1 MSEFEELI
9 SKLLEKVP
17 ELSRSVIEERINE
30 KKEKVGAGY
39 LTDQGAIFLVAA
51 DLGVSLEQTQNSEVA
66 IKDLYIGAKEVT
78 LESRVLNISPTKQ
91 FTKKDGSSFSLRTI
105 TVYDNNS
112 TASVKLWD
120 EKANLPGLEE
130 LKPGD
135 LIKIIKAYVKSDLT
149 GAPTINIG
157 SGATIETSE
166 SESDIVSIDS
176 KISDVSEIK
185 DEQKDL
191 IVVGT
196 LGSAMSLLEFTNSK
210 GQPSKALKFRLRGEN
225 KNLVNV
231 VLWGKDESILPKVIT
246 QDAKVKLFGVRTKT
260 GMQGLEIHGNDA
272 TIINVEGDAE
282 IQPTIVRLLAIEK
295 DQAGNTTGLAID
307 KSKKL
312 VRITDVTNTIGSFVK
327 DDILECMPSKIFGN
341 TMQIDQDSFVRK
353 IDDKTVPT
361 IAEIRTKITKVSEGN
376 DYSVEAIVLKAPERK
391 DIQTKNGDNIQLSE
405 MFVEDDSGQV
415 WIKGWRQQADL
426 MDSFTLGDIITILG
440 VNARPGLEGKLD
452 LVLTP
457 YSKIIKKK
465 LIFPK
470 SSCQEY
476 RFFLR

>member
-1 MSEFEELI
+1 LSEFEELI
-9 SKLLEKVP
+9 TKLLEKVP

-51 DLGVSLEQTQNSEVA
+51 DLGVSLEQTQKSEVA

-120 EKANLPGLEE
+120 EKANLPGLED

-157 SGATIETSE
+157 SGASIETSQ

-176 KISDVSEIK
+176 KITDVSEIS
-185 DEQKDL
+185 DDQRDL
-191 IVVGT
+191 IVSGI

-231 VLWGKDESILPKVIT
+231 VLWGKDESILPKVIG

-272 TIINVEGDAE
+272 TVIDVEGDTE

-295 DQAGNTTGLAID
+295 DQAGNITGLAID

-312 VRITDVTNTIGSFVK
+312 VRITDAANTIGSFAK

-341 TMQIDQDSFVRK
+341 TIQIDQDSFVRK
-353 IDDKTVPT
+353 IDDETVPT
-361 IAEIRTKITKVSEGN
+361 VAEIRTKITEVSEGN
-376 DYSVEAIVLKAPERK
+376 DYSIEAIVLKAPERK
-391 DIQTKNGDNIQLSE
+391 DIQTKSGENIQLSE

-426 MDSFTLGDIITILG
+426 MDSYTLGDIITILG

-452 LVLTP
+452 LVLSP
-457 YSKIIKKK
+457 YSKIIKKN
-465 LIFPK
+465 
-470 SSCQEY
+470 
-476 RFFLR
+476 

>member
-51 DLGVSLEQTQNSEVA
+51 DLGVTLEQSQKSEVA

-120 EKANLPGLEE
+120 EKANLPGLDE

-157 SGATIETSE
+157 SGASIETSE

-176 KISDVSEIK
+176 KITDVSEIK
-185 DEQKDL
+185 EDQRDL
-191 IVVGT
+191 IVTGT

-210 GQPSKALKFRLRGEN
+210 GQPSKALKFRLRGQN
-225 KNLVNV
+225 KNLINV
-231 VLWGKDESILPKVIT
+231 VLWGKDESILPKIIS

-272 TIINVEGDAE
+272 TLVDVEGDTE
-282 IQPTIVRLLAIEK
+282 IQPVILRLLAVEK
-295 DQAGNTTGLAID
+295 DQSGSITGLAID
-307 KSKKL
+307 KSKKI
-312 VRITDVTNTIGSFVK
+312 VRITDVVDTIGSFTK

-341 TMQIDQDSFVRK
+341 TIQIDQDSFVRK
-353 IDDKTVPT
+353 IEDDSIPT
-361 IAEIRTKITKVSEGN
+361 ISEIRTKITDVTEGN

-391 DIQTKNGDNIQLSE
+391 EIQTKNGDNVQLSE

-426 MDSFTLGDIITILG
+426 MDNFTLGDIITIIG
-440 VNARPGLEGKLD
+440 VNARPGLEGLYQDQLHKL
-452 LVLTP
+452 P
-457 YSKIIKKK
+457 
-465 LIFPK
+465 
-470 SSCQEY
+470 
-476 RFFLR
+476 

>member
-51 DLGVSLEQTQNSEVA
+51 DLGVSLEQTQNAEVA

-157 SGATIETSE
+157 SGASIETSQ

-176 KISDVSEIK
+176 KITDVSEIK
-185 DEQKDL
+185 DDQRDL
-191 IVVGT
+191 IVSGT

-210 GQPSKALKFRLRGEN
+210 GQPSKALKFRLKGEN

-231 VLWGKDESILPKVIT
+231 VLWGKDESILPKVIG

-272 TIINVEGDAE
+272 TIINVEGDTE

-307 KSKKL
+307 KSRKL
-312 VRITDVTNTIGSFVK
+312 VRITDAANTIGSFAK

-341 TMQIDQDSFVRK
+341 TIQIDQDSFVRK
-353 IDDKTVPT
+353 IDDETVPT
-361 IAEIRTKITKVSEGN
+361 VAEIRTKITEVSEGN
-376 DYSVEAIVLKAPERK
+376 DYSVEAIVPKA
-391 DIQTKNGDNIQLSE
+391 L
-405 MFVEDDSGQV
+405 
-415 WIKGWRQQADL
+415 
-426 MDSFTLGDIITILG
+426 
-440 VNARPGLEGKLD
+440 
-452 LVLTP
+452 
-457 YSKIIKKK
+457 
-465 LIFPK
+465 
-470 SSCQEY
+470 
-476 RFFLR
+476 

>member
-1 MSEFEELI
+1 MSEFEELK
-9 SKLLEKVP
+9 SKLLEKDP

-51 DLGVSLEQTQNSEVA
+51 DLGVSLEQTQNAEVA

-157 SGATIETSE
+157 SGASIETSQ

-176 KISDVSEIK
+176 KITDVSEIK
-185 DEQKDL
+185 DDQRDL
-191 IVVGT
+191 IVSGT

-231 VLWGKDESILPKVIT
+231 VLWGKDESILPKVIG

-272 TIINVEGDAE
+272 TIINVEGDTE

-307 KSKKL
+307 KSRKL
-312 VRITDVTNTIGSFVK
+312 VRITDVANTIGSFAK

-341 TMQIDQDSFVRK
+341 TIQIDQDSFVRK
-353 IDDKTVPT
+353 IDDETVPT
-361 IAEIRTKITKVSEGN
+361 VAEIRTKITEVSEGN

-391 DIQTKNGDNIQLSE
+391 DIQTKSGENIQLSE

-426 MDSFTLGDIITILG
+426 MDSYTLGDIITILG

-457 YSKIIKKK
+457 YSKIIKKN
-465 LIFPK
+465 
-470 SSCQEY
+470 
-476 RFFLR
+476 

>member
-51 DLGVSLEQTQNSEVA
+51 DLGVSLEQTQKSEVA

-120 EKANLPGLEE
+120 EKANLPGLEN

-157 SGATIETSE
+157 SGASIETSQ

-176 KISDVSEIK
+176 KITDVSEIS
-185 DEQKDL
+185 DDQRDL
-191 IVVGT
+191 IVSGT

-210 GQPSKALKFRLRGEN
+210 GQPSKALKFRLKGEN

-231 VLWGKDESILPKVIT
+231 VLWGKDESILPKVIG

-272 TIINVEGDAE
+272 TIINVEGDTE

-307 KSKKL
+307 KSRKL
-312 VRITDVTNTIGSFVK
+312 VRITDVANTIGTFAK

-341 TMQIDQDSFVRK
+341 TIQIDQDSFVRK
-353 IDDKTVPT
+353 IDDETVPT
-361 IAEIRTKITKVSEGN
+361 VAEIRTKITEVSEGN

-391 DIQTKNGDNIQLSE
+391 DIQTKSGENIQLSE

-426 MDSFTLGDIITILG
+426 MDSYTLGDIITILG

-457 YSKIIKKK
+457 YSKIIKKN
-465 LIFPK
+465 
-470 SSCQEY
+470 
-476 RFFLR
+476 

>member
-185 DEQKDL
+185 DDQRDL
-191 IVVGT
+191 IVAGT

-272 TIINVEGDAE
+272 TIIDVEGDAE

-312 VRITDVTNTIGSFVK
+312 VRITDVANTIGSFVK

-353 IDDKTVPT
+353 IDDKTIPT
-361 IAEIRTKITKVSEGN
+361 VAEIRTKITEVSEGN

-457 YSKIIKKK
+457 YSKIIKKN
-465 LIFPK
+465 
-470 SSCQEY
+470 
-476 RFFLR
+476 

>member
-51 DLGVSLEQTQNSEVA
+51 DLGVSLEQTQNAEVA

-130 LKPGD
+130 SKPGD

-157 SGATIETSE
+157 SGASIETSQ

-176 KISDVSEIK
+176 KITDASEIK
-185 DEQKDL
+185 DDQRDL
-191 IVVGT
+191 IVSGT

-210 GQPSKALKFRLRGEN
+210 GQPSKALKFRLKGEN

-231 VLWGKDESILPKVIT
+231 VLWGKDESILPKVIG

-272 TIINVEGDAE
+272 TIIDVEGDTE

-295 DQAGNTTGLAID
+295 NQSGNTTGLAID

-312 VRITDVTNTIGSFVK
+312 VRITDVADTIGSFSK

-341 TMQIDQDSFVRK
+341 TIQIDQDSFVRK
-353 IDDKTVPT
+353 IDDETVPT
-361 IAEIRTKITKVSEGN
+361 VADIRTKITEVSEGN

-391 DIQTKNGDNIQLSE
+391 DIQTKSGDNIQLSE

-426 MDSFTLGDIITILG
+426 MDNFTLGDIITILG

-457 YSKIIKKK
+457 YSKIIKKN
-465 LIFPK
+465 
-470 SSCQEY
+470 
-476 RFFLR
+476 

>member
-9 SKLLEKVP
+9 TKLLEKVP

-51 DLGVSLEQTQNSEVA
+51 DLGVSLEQALNPQVA

-120 EKANLPGLEE
+120 EKANLPGLED

-157 SGATIETSE
+157 SGASIETSQ

-176 KISDVSEIK
+176 KITDVSEIS
-185 DEQKDL
+185 DDQRDL
-191 IVVGT
+191 IVSGT

-231 VLWGKDESILPKVIT
+231 VLWGKDESILPKVIG

-272 TIINVEGDAE
+272 TVIDVEGDTE

-295 DQAGNTTGLAID
+295 DQAGNITGLAID

-312 VRITDVTNTIGSFVK
+312 VRITDAANTIGSFAK

-341 TMQIDQDSFVRK
+341 TIQIDQDSFVRK
-353 IDDKTVPT
+353 IDDETVPT
-361 IAEIRTKITKVSEGN
+361 VAEIRTKITEVSEGN
-376 DYSVEAIVLKAPERK
+376 DYSIEAIVLKAPERK
-391 DIQTKNGDNIQLSE
+391 DIQTKSGENIQLSE

-426 MDSFTLGDIITILG
+426 MDSYTLGDIITILG

-452 LVLTP
+452 LVLSP
-457 YSKIIKKK
+457 YSKIIKKN
-465 LIFPK
+465 
-470 SSCQEY
+470 
-476 RFFLR
+476 

>member
-17 ELSRSVIEERINE
+17 ELSRSVIEERISE

-51 DLGVSLEQTQNSEVA
+51 DLGVTLEQSQNPEVT

-157 SGATIETSE
+157 SGASIETSE

-176 KISDVSEIK
+176 KISNVSEIK
-185 DEQKDL
+185 DDQRDL
-191 IVVGT
+191 IVSGT
-196 LGSAMSLLEFTNSK
+196 LGSTMSLLEFTNSK
-210 GQPSKALKFRLRGEN
+210 GQPSKALKFRLRGKN

-272 TIINVEGDAE
+272 TIIDVEGDAE
-282 IQPTIVRLLAIEK
+282 IQPTIIRLLAIEK
-295 DQAGNTTGLAID
+295 DQSGNTTGLGID
-307 KSKKL
+307 KSRKL
-312 VRITDVTNTIGSFVK
+312 VRITDFANTISNFVK
-327 DDILECMPSKIFGN
+327 DDILECMPSRIFGN
-341 TMQIDQDSFVRK
+341 TMQIDQDSFIRK
-353 IDDKTVPT
+353 IDDETVPT
-361 IAEIRTKITKVSEGN
+361 VADIRTKITQVSEGN

-426 MDSFTLGDIITILG
+426 MDGFTLGDIITILG

-452 LVLTP
+452 LVLTS
-457 YSKIIKKK
+457 YSKIIKKN
-465 LIFPK
+465 
-470 SSCQEY
+470 
-476 RFFLR
+476 

>member
-185 DEQKDL
+185 DDQRDL
-191 IVVGT
+191 IVAGT

-272 TIINVEGDAE
+272 TIIDVEGDAE

-312 VRITDVTNTIGSFVK
+312 VRITDVANTIGSFVK

-353 IDDKTVPT
+353 IDDKTVQT
-361 IAEIRTKITKVSEGN
+361 LAEIRTKITEVSEGN

-457 YSKIIKKK
+457 YSKIIKKN
-465 LIFPK
+465 
-470 SSCQEY
+470 
-476 RFFLR
+476 

>member
-157 SGATIETSE
+157 SGATIETSK

-185 DEQKDL
+185 DDQRDL
-191 IVVGT
+191 IVAGT

-272 TIINVEGDAE
+272 TIIDVEGDAE

-312 VRITDVTNTIGSFVK
+312 VRITDVANTIGSFVK

-361 IAEIRTKITKVSEGN
+361 VAEIRTKITEVNEGN

-457 YSKIIKKK
+457 YSKIIKKN
-465 LIFPK
+465 
-470 SSCQEY
+470 
-476 RFFLR
+476 

>member
-9 SKLLEKVP
+9 SKLLGKVP

-51 DLGVSLEQTQNSEVA
+51 DLGVILEQSQKSEVA

-120 EKANLPGLEE
+120 EKANLPGIEE

-157 SGATIETSE
+157 SGASIETSQ
-166 SESDIVSIDS
+166 SESDIASIDS
-176 KISDVSEIK
+176 KIIDISDAKEDQRDIIVS
-185 DEQKDL
+185 
-191 IVVGT
+191 GT

-210 GQPSKALKFRLRGEN
+210 GQPSKALKFRLKGKN
-225 KNLVNV
+225 KNLINV
-231 VLWGKDESILPKVIT
+231 VLWGKDESILPNMIT

-272 TIINVEGDAE
+272 TIIDVEGDTE
-282 IQPTIVRLLAIEK
+282 IQPVIVRLLAIEK
-295 DQAGNTTGLAID
+295 DQSGNTTGLAID

-312 VRITDVTNTIGSFVK
+312 VRITDVANTIGSFAK

-341 TMQIDQDSFVRK
+341 TMQIDQNSFVRK
-353 IDDKTVPT
+353 IDDKHVPT
-361 IAEIRTKITKVSEGN
+361 VAEIRTKIIEVSEGN

-391 DIQTKNGDNIQLSE
+391 DIQTKKGDNIQLSE

-426 MDSFTLGDIITILG
+426 MDNFTLGDIITILG

-457 YSKIIKKK
+457 YSKIIKKN
-465 LIFPK
+465 
-470 SSCQEY
+470 
-476 RFFLR
+476 

>member
-51 DLGVSLEQTQNSEVA
+51 DLGVSLEQTQKSEVA

-157 SGATIETSE
+157 SGASIETSQ

-176 KISDVSEIK
+176 KITDASEIK
-185 DEQKDL
+185 DDQRDL
-191 IVVGT
+191 IVSGT

-210 GQPSKALKFRLRGEN
+210 GQPSKALKFRLKGEN

-231 VLWGKDESILPKVIT
+231 VLWGKDESILPKVIG
-246 QDAKVKLFGVRTKT
+246 QDAKIKLFGVRTKT

-272 TIINVEGDAE
+272 TIIDVEGDTE

-295 DQAGNTTGLAID
+295 NQSGNTTGLAID

-312 VRITDVTNTIGSFVK
+312 VRITDVADTIGSFSK

-341 TMQIDQDSFVRK
+341 TIQIDQDSFVRK
-353 IDDKTVPT
+353 IDDEAVPT
-361 IAEIRTKITKVSEGN
+361 VADIRTKITEVSEGN

-391 DIQTKNGDNIQLSE
+391 DIQTKTGDNIQLSE

-426 MDSFTLGDIITILG
+426 MDNFTLGDIITILG

-457 YSKIIKKK
+457 YSKIIKKN
-465 LIFPK
+465 
-470 SSCQEY
+470 
-476 RFFLR
+476 

>member
-51 DLGVSLEQTQNSEVA
+51 DLGVSLEQAQKSEVA

-120 EKANLPGLEE
+120 EKANLPGLEN

-157 SGATIETSE
+157 SGASIETSQ

-176 KISDVSEIK
+176 KITDVSEIS

-191 IVVGT
+191 IVSGT

-231 VLWGKDESILPKVIT
+231 VLWGKDESILPKVIG

-272 TIINVEGDAE
+272 TLIDVEGDTE

-295 DQAGNTTGLAID
+295 DQTGNITGLAID
-307 KSKKL
+307 KLKKL
-312 VRITDVTNTIGSFVK
+312 VRITDAANTIGSFAK

-341 TMQIDQDSFVRK
+341 TIQIDQDSFVRK
-353 IDDKTVPT
+353 IDDETVPT
-361 IAEIRTKITKVSEGN
+361 IAEIRTKITEVSEGN
-376 DYSVEAIVLKAPERK
+376 DYSIEAIVLKAPERK
-391 DIQTKNGDNIQLSE
+391 DIQTKSGENIQLSE

-426 MDSFTLGDIITILG
+426 MDSYTLGDIITILG

-457 YSKIIKKK
+457 YSKIIKKN
-465 LIFPK
+465 
-470 SSCQEY
+470 
-476 RFFLR
+476 

>member
-185 DEQKDL
+185 DDQRDL
-191 IVVGT
+191 IVAGT

-272 TIINVEGDAE
+272 TIIDVEGDAE

-312 VRITDVTNTIGSFVK
+312 VRITDVANTIGSFVK

-361 IAEIRTKITKVSEGN
+361 VAEIRTKITEVSEGN

-391 DIQTKNGDNIQLSE
+391 DIQTKKGDNIQLSE

-440 VNARPGLEGKLD
+440 VNAKPGLEGKLD

-457 YSKIIKKK
+457 YSKIIKKN
-465 LIFPK
+465 
-470 SSCQEY
+470 
-476 RFFLR
+476 

>member
-51 DLGVSLEQTQNSEVA
+51 DLGVSLEQAQKSEVA

-120 EKANLPGLEE
+120 EKANLPGLEN

-157 SGATIETSE
+157 SGASIETSQ

-176 KISDVSEIK
+176 KITDVSEIS
-185 DEQKDL
+185 DDQRDL
-191 IVVGT
+191 IVSGT

-231 VLWGKDESILPKVIT
+231 VLWGKDESILPKVIG

-272 TIINVEGDAE
+272 TLIDVEGDTE

-295 DQAGNTTGLAID
+295 DQTGNITGLAID
-307 KSKKL
+307 KLKKL
-312 VRITDVTNTIGSFVK
+312 VRITDAANTIGSFAK

-341 TMQIDQDSFVRK
+341 TIQIDQDSFVRK
-353 IDDKTVPT
+353 IDDETVPT
-361 IAEIRTKITKVSEGN
+361 IAEIRTKITEVSEGN

-391 DIQTKNGDNIQLSE
+391 DIQTKSGENIQLSE

-426 MDSFTLGDIITILG
+426 MDSYTLGDIITILG
-440 VNARPGLEGKLD
+440 VNAKPGLEGKLD

-457 YSKIIKKK
+457 YSKIIKKN
-465 LIFPK
+465 
-470 SSCQEY
+470 
-476 RFFLR
+476 

>member
-17 ELSRSVIEERINE
+17 ELSRSVIEERISE

-51 DLGVSLEQTQNSEVA
+51 DLGVTLEQSQNPEVT

-78 LESRVLNISPTKQ
+78 LKSRVLNISPTKQ

-120 EKANLPGLEE
+120 EKANLPGIEE

-157 SGATIETSE
+157 SGASIETSQ
-166 SESDIVSIDS
+166 SVSDIVSIDS
-176 KISDVSEIK
+176 KISDVSEVRE
-185 DEQKDL
+185 DQRDL
-191 IVVGT
+191 IISGT

-210 GQPSKALKFRLRGEN
+210 GQPSKALKFRLKGKN
-225 KNLVNV
+225 KNLINV

-272 TIINVEGDAE
+272 TIIDVEGDAE
-282 IQPTIVRLLAIEK
+282 IQPVIVRLLATEK
-295 DQAGNTTGLAID
+295 DQSGNTTCLAID

-312 VRITDVTNTIGSFVK
+312 VRIIDVTNTIGSFVK

-341 TMQIDQDSFVRK
+341 TIQIDQDSFVRK
-353 IDDKTVPT
+353 IEDENVPT
-361 IAEIRTKITKVSEGN
+361 VAEIRTKIIEVSEGN

-391 DIQTKNGDNIQLSE
+391 DIQTKKGDNIQLSE

-426 MDSFTLGDIITILG
+426 MDNFTLGDIITILG

-457 YSKIIKKK
+457 YSKIIKKN
-465 LIFPK
+465 
-470 SSCQEY
+470 
-476 RFFLR
+476 

>member
-9 SKLLEKVP
+9 TKLLEKVP

-51 DLGVSLEQTQNSEVA
+51 DLGVSLEQTQKSEVA

-120 EKANLPGLEE
+120 EKANLPGLED

-157 SGATIETSE
+157 SGASIETSQ

-176 KISDVSEIK
+176 KITDVSEIS
-185 DEQKDL
+185 DDQRDL
-191 IVVGT
+191 IVSGT

-231 VLWGKDESILPKVIT
+231 VLWGKDESILPKVIG

-272 TIINVEGDAE
+272 TVIDVEGDTE

-295 DQAGNTTGLAID
+295 DQAGNITGLAID

-312 VRITDVTNTIGSFVK
+312 VRITDAANTIGSFAK

-341 TMQIDQDSFVRK
+341 TIQIDQDSFVRK
-353 IDDKTVPT
+353 IDDETVPT
-361 IAEIRTKITKVSEGN
+361 VAEIRTKITEVSEGN
-376 DYSVEAIVLKAPERK
+376 DYSIEAIVLKAPERK
-391 DIQTKNGDNIQLSE
+391 DIQTKSGENIQLSE

-426 MDSFTLGDIITILG
+426 MDSYTLGDIITILG

-452 LVLTP
+452 LVLSP
-457 YSKIIKKK
+457 YSKIIKKN
-465 LIFPK
+465 
-470 SSCQEY
+470 
-476 RFFLR
+476 

>member
-51 DLGVSLEQTQNSEVA
+51 DLGVSLEQTQKSEVA

-120 EKANLPGLEE
+120 EKANLPGLED

-157 SGATIETSE
+157 SGASIETSQ

-176 KISDVSEIK
+176 KITDVSEIS
-185 DEQKDL
+185 DDQRDL
-191 IVVGT
+191 IVSGT

-231 VLWGKDESILPKVIT
+231 VLWGKDESILPKVIG

-272 TIINVEGDAE
+272 TLIDVEGDTE

-295 DQAGNTTGLAID
+295 DQAGNITGLAID

-312 VRITDVTNTIGSFVK
+312 VRITDAANTIDSFAK

-341 TMQIDQDSFVRK
+341 TIQIDQDSFVRK
-353 IDDKTVPT
+353 IDDETVPT
-361 IAEIRTKITKVSEGN
+361 VAEIRTKITEVSEGN

-391 DIQTKNGDNIQLSE
+391 DIQTKSGENIQLSE

-426 MDSFTLGDIITILG
+426 MDSYTLGDIITILG

-457 YSKIIKKK
+457 YSKIIKKN
-465 LIFPK
+465 
-470 SSCQEY
+470 
-476 RFFLR
+476 

>member
-51 DLGVSLEQTQNSEVA
+51 DLGVTLEQTQKSEVA

-157 SGATIETSE
+157 SGASIETSQ

-176 KISDVSEIK
+176 KITDASEIK
-185 DEQKDL
+185 DDQRDL
-191 IVVGT
+191 IVSGT

-210 GQPSKALKFRLRGEN
+210 GQPSKALKFRLKGEN

-231 VLWGKDESILPKVIT
+231 VLWGKDESILPKVIG

-272 TIINVEGDAE
+272 TIIDVEGDTE

-295 DQAGNTTGLAID
+295 NQSGNTIGLAID

-312 VRITDVTNTIGSFVK
+312 VRITDVADTIGSFSK

-341 TMQIDQDSFVRK
+341 TIQIDQDSFVRK
-353 IDDKTVPT
+353 IDDEAVPT
-361 IAEIRTKITKVSEGN
+361 VADIRTKITEVSEGN

-391 DIQTKNGDNIQLSE
+391 DIQTKSGDNIQLSE

-426 MDSFTLGDIITILG
+426 MDNFTLGDIITILG

-457 YSKIIKKK
+457 YSKIIKKN
-465 LIFPK
+465 
-470 SSCQEY
+470 
-476 RFFLR
+476 

>member
-51 DLGVSLEQTQNSEVA
+51 DLGVSLEQTQNAEVA

-157 SGATIETSE
+157 SGASIETSQ

-176 KISDVSEIK
+176 KITDVSEIK
-185 DEQKDL
+185 DDQRDL
-191 IVVGT
+191 IVSGT

-210 GQPSKALKFRLRGEN
+210 GQPSKALKFRLKGEN

-231 VLWGKDESILPKVIT
+231 VLWGKDESILPKVIG

-272 TIINVEGDAE
+272 TIINVEGDTE

-295 DQAGNTTGLAID
+295 DQTGNTTGLAID
-307 KSKKL
+307 KSRKL
-312 VRITDVTNTIGSFVK
+312 VRITDVANTIGSFAK

-341 TMQIDQDSFVRK
+341 TIQIDQDSFVRK
-353 IDDKTVPT
+353 IDDETVPT
-361 IAEIRTKITKVSEGN
+361 VAEIRTKITEVSEGN

-391 DIQTKNGDNIQLSE
+391 DIQTKSGENIQLSE

-426 MDSFTLGDIITILG
+426 MDSYTLGDIITILG

-457 YSKIIKKK
+457 YSKIIKKN
-465 LIFPK
+465 
-470 SSCQEY
+470 
-476 RFFLR
+476 

>member
-17 ELSRSVIEERINE
+17 ELSRSVIEERISE

-51 DLGVSLEQTQNSEVA
+51 DLGVTLEQSQNPEVT

-157 SGATIETSE
+157 SGASIETSE

-185 DEQKDL
+185 DDQRDL
-191 IVVGT
+191 IVSGT

-210 GQPSKALKFRLRGEN
+210 GQPSKALKFRLRGQN
-225 KNLVNV
+225 KNLINV

-272 TIINVEGDAE
+272 TIIDVEGDAE
-282 IQPTIVRLLAIEK
+282 IQPTIIRLLAIEK
-295 DQAGNTTGLAID
+295 DQSGNTTGLGID
-307 KSKKL
+307 KSRKL
-312 VRITDVTNTIGSFVK
+312 VRITDFANTISNFVK
-327 DDILECMPSKIFGN
+327 DDILECMPSRIFGN
-341 TMQIDQDSFVRK
+341 TMQIDQDSFIRK
-353 IDDKTVPT
+353 IDDETVPT
-361 IAEIRTKITKVSEGN
+361 VADIRTKITQVSEGN

-426 MDSFTLGDIITILG
+426 MDGFTLGDIITILG

-452 LVLTP
+452 LVLTS
-457 YSKIIKKK
+457 YSKIIKKN
-465 LIFPK
+465 
-470 SSCQEY
+470 
-476 RFFLR
+476 

>member
-51 DLGVSLEQTQNSEVA
+51 DLGVTLEQSQNPEIA

-157 SGATIETSE
+157 SGATIETSA

-185 DEQKDL
+185 VL
-191 IVVGT
+191 H
-196 LGSAMSLLEFTNSK
+196 
-210 GQPSKALKFRLRGEN
+210 AL
-225 KNLVNV
+225 
-231 VLWGKDESILPKVIT
+231 DIVIT
-246 QDAKVKLFGVRTKT
+246 K
-260 GMQGLEIHGNDA
+260 E
-272 TIINVEGDAE
+272 
-282 IQPTIVRLLAIEK
+282 EK
-295 DQAGNTTGLAID
+295 
-307 KSKKL
+307 K
-312 VRITDVTNTIGSFVK
+312 RDV
-327 DDILECMPSKIFGN
+327 
-341 TMQIDQDSFVRK
+341 
-353 IDDKTVPT
+353 
-361 IAEIRTKITKVSEGN
+361 
-376 DYSVEAIVLKAPERK
+376 
-391 DIQTKNGDNIQLSE
+391 
-405 MFVEDDSGQV
+405 
-415 WIKGWRQQADL
+415 
-426 MDSFTLGDIITILG
+426 
-440 VNARPGLEGKLD
+440 
-452 LVLTP
+452 
-457 YSKIIKKK
+457 
-465 LIFPK
+465 
-470 SSCQEY
+470 
-476 RFFLR
+476 

>member
-157 SGATIETSE
+157 SGSTIETSE

-185 DEQKDL
+185 DDQRDL
-191 IVVGT
+191 IIAGT

-210 GQPSKALKFRLRGEN
+210 GQPSKALKFRLKGKN
-225 KNLVNV
+225 KNLINV

-272 TIINVEGDAE
+272 TIIDVEGDTE
-282 IQPTIVRLLAIEK
+282 IQPVIVRLLAIEK
-295 DQAGNTTGLAID
+295 DQSGNTTGLAID

-312 VRITDVTNTIGSFVK
+312 VRITDVENTIGSFVK

-361 IAEIRTKITKVSEGN
+361 IAEIRTKITEVNEGN

-457 YSKIIKKK
+457 YSKIIKKN
-465 LIFPK
+465 
-470 SSCQEY
+470 
-476 RFFLR
+476 

>member
-1 MSEFEELI
+1 LSEFEELI

-51 DLGVSLEQTQNSEVA
+51 DLGVTLEQVQNPEVA
-66 IKDLYIGAKEVT
+66 IKDLYIGAKEVS

-120 EKANLPGLEE
+120 EKANLPGIEE

-157 SGATIETSE
+157 SGASIEASQ

-176 KISDVSEIK
+176 KIIDVSNVKE
-185 DEQKDL
+185 DQRDV
-191 IVVGT
+191 IVSGT

-210 GQPSKALKFRLRGEN
+210 GKPSKALKFRLRGKN
-225 KNLVNV
+225 KNLINV
-231 VLWGKDESILPKVIT
+231 VLWGKDESILPNVII

-272 TIINVEGDAE
+272 TIINVEGDTE
-282 IQPTIVRLLAIEK
+282 IQPTVVRLLAIEK
-295 DQAGNTTGLAID
+295 NQSGNMTGLAID

-312 VRITDVTNTIGSFVK
+312 VRITDVTNTIGNFVK

-341 TMQIDQDSFVRK
+341 TMQIDQNSFVRK
-353 IDDKTVPT
+353 IDDETVPT
-361 IAEIRTKITKVSEGN
+361 VAEIRTKIIEVSEGN

-391 DIQTKNGDNIQLSE
+391 DIQTKSGDSIQLSE

-426 MDSFTLGDIITILG
+426 MDNFTLGDIITILG

-457 YSKIIKKK
+457 YSKIIKKN
-465 LIFPK
+465 
-470 SSCQEY
+470 
-476 RFFLR
+476 

>member
-51 DLGVSLEQTQNSEVA
+51 DLGVTLEQSQNPEVA

-157 SGATIETSE
+157 SGASIETSE

-176 KISDVSEIK
+176 KITDVSKIS
-185 DEQKDL
+185 DDQRDL
-191 IVVGT
+191 IVAGT

-272 TIINVEGDAE
+272 TIINVEGDTE
-282 IQPTIVRLLAIEK
+282 IQPTVVRLLAIEK
-295 DQAGNTTGLAID
+295 DQSGKTTGLAID

-312 VRITDVTNTIGSFVK
+312 VRITDVANTIGSFTK

-353 IDDKTVPT
+353 IDDETVPT
-361 IAEIRTKITKVSEGN
+361 VAQIRTKITQVAEGN

-391 DIQTKNGDNIQLSE
+391 EIQTKKGDNIQLSE

-457 YSKIIKKK
+457 YSKIIKKN
-465 LIFPK
+465 
-470 SSCQEY
+470 
-476 RFFLR
+476 

>member
-51 DLGVSLEQTQNSEVA
+51 DLGVTLEQSQKSEVA

-120 EKANLPGLEE
+120 EKANLPGLDE

-157 SGATIETSE
+157 SGASIETSE

-176 KISDVSEIK
+176 KITDVSEIK
-185 DEQKDL
+185 EDQRDL
-191 IVVGT
+191 IVTGT

-210 GQPSKALKFRLRGEN
+210 GQPSKALKFRLRGQN

-231 VLWGKDESILPKVIT
+231 VLWGKDESILPKIIS

-272 TIINVEGDAE
+272 TLVDVEGDTE
-282 IQPTIVRLLAIEK
+282 IQPVILRLLAVEK
-295 DQAGNTTGLAID
+295 DQSGSITGLAID
-307 KSKKL
+307 KSKKI
-312 VRITDVTNTIGSFVK
+312 VRITDVADTIGNFAK

-341 TMQIDQDSFVRK
+341 TIQIDQDSFVRK
-353 IDDKTVPT
+353 IEDDSIPT
-361 IAEIRTKITKVSEGN
+361 ISEIRTKITDVTEGN

-391 DIQTKNGDNIQLSE
+391 EIQTKNGDNVQLSE

-426 MDSFTLGDIITILG
+426 MDNFTLGDIITIIG

-457 YSKIIKKK
+457 YSKIIKKN
-465 LIFPK
+465 
-470 SSCQEY
+470 
-476 RFFLR
+476 

>member
-1 MSEFEELI
+1 LSEFEELI

-30 KKEKVGAGY
+30 KKEKIGAGY

-51 DLGVSLEQTQNSEVA
+51 DLGVTLEQSQKTEVA

-105 TVYDNNS
+105 TVYDNNA

-120 EKANLPGLEE
+120 EKANLPGLDE

-157 SGATIETSE
+157 SGASIETSK

-176 KISDVSEIK
+176 KITDASEIK
-185 DEQKDL
+185 EDQRDL
-191 IVVGT
+191 IVSGT

-210 GQPSKALKFRLRGEN
+210 GQPSKALKFRLRGDN

-231 VLWGKDESILPKVIT
+231 VLWGKDESILPKIIS
-246 QDAKVKLFGVRTKT
+246 QDAKIKLFGVRTKI

-272 TIINVEGDAE
+272 TLIDVEGDTE
-282 IQPTIVRLLAIEK
+282 IQPVIVRLLAVEK
-295 DQAGNTTGLAID
+295 DHSGTVTGLAIN
-307 KSKKL
+307 KSKKI
-312 VRITDVTNTIGSFVK
+312 VRITDIANAIGSFAK

-353 IDDKTVPT
+353 IDDDSVPT
-361 IAEIRTKITKVSEGN
+361 ISEIRTKISDVTEGN
-376 DYSVEAIVLKAPERK
+376 DYSVEAIILKAPERK
-391 DIQTKNGDNIQLSE
+391 DIQTKSGENIQLSE

-415 WIKGWRQQADL
+415 WIKGWRRQADL
-426 MDSFTLGDIITILG
+426 MDNFTLGDIITILG

-452 LVLTP
+452 LVLSP
-457 YSKIIKKK
+457 FSKIFKKN
-465 LIFPK
+465 
-470 SSCQEY
+470 
-476 RFFLR
+476 